1 MAKIKAVIFDW
12 GGVLIDDPEEGL
24 MWYCSDALGVSKE
37 DYIEVH
43 KKFAPDF
50 RRGSVTEDAYW
61 GSVCG
66 ELKVSAPQGSL
77 WGRAFE
83 AIYSPKEEMFVL
95 AASLR
100 KNGYKTALLSNAELA
115 TMEYFHGQG
124 YDMFDVLIFSCAEGT
139 KKPESRIYELVLER
153 LGTKASESVFID
165 DRPRCID
172 GAKAVGLNTIFF
184 QSVEQV
190 KAMLE
195 GLGVKID

>member
-24 MWYCSDALGVSKE
+24 MRYCSDALGVSKE
-37 DYIEVH
+37 EYIEAH

-66 ELKVSAPQGSL
+66 ELGVAAPQDSL

-100 KNGYKTALLSNAELA
+100 RNGYKTALLSNAELA

-124 YDMFDVLIFSCAEGT
+124 YDMFDVLIFSCTEGI
-139 KKPESRIYELVLER
+139 KKPERRIYELALER
-153 LGTKASESVFID
+153 LGTKASESIFID

-172 GAKAVGLNTIFF
+172 GAKAVGLNTILFE
-184 QSVEQV
+184 SIEQV
-190 KAMLE
+190 KATLE
-195 GLGVKID
+195 GLDVK